1 MAGAHKPWSL
11 TGSARAA
18 RDARVAAIRYM
29 RTSPVELAGMR
40 RSWPAGTSRG
50 PRVQAAPRPPGRCSS
65 ANMGYAPPY
74 PPTWRQA
81 SAMILTEEARYLS
94 QADLYVITPQMLA
107 VVAAAAQTLRY
118 GDLRLLREDDL
129 PGPSG
134 VLVLPQPLRLRLPT
148 GGIEEAQAYTW
159 RLPWRIPLPEGQG
172 FAGTEL
178 PAVRM
183 SAYTSARRANAD
195 FRREVRRLGVALPP
209 ILLDC
214 IWSLPLHAATPAQ
227 QHDQQ
232 QLEAQ
237 LRMLNHGYWEQESK
251 ARTPASET
259 TADYAPGSVIDE
271 DADGTFGS
279 RFLYAFWR
287 MCEQQIATI
296 TTPEPGHAA
305 RKTAAKARRARRR
318 PGCRTTPPHVTAA
331 GPGQHRQTEW
341 HHQLGGPDAQSQP
354 VVPQPRPAPG
364 PLPRPLRQR
373 PRRQTTAQ
381 RRRRQRTGE
390 IGRPR

>member
-1 MAGAHKPWSL
+1 MAAADKSWSL

-29 RTSPVELAGMR
+29 RTSPVELDWHATILARGHESRAAG
-40 RSWPAGTSRG
+40 AGSPDAARAMLFTS
-50 PRVQAAPRPPGRCSS
+50 
-65 ANMGYAPPY
+65 MGCAPPY

-107 VVAAAAQTLRY
+107 VVTAAAQTLRY
-118 GDLRLLREDDL
+118 SDLSLLRNDDL
-129 PGPSG
+129 PGPGG
-134 VLVLPQPLRLRLPT
+134 VVVLPQPLRLRLPT
-148 GGIEEAQAYTW
+148 GGIEEAHAYTW

-172 FAGTEL
+172 FTGTEL

-195 FRREVRRLGVALPP
+195 FRQEVRRLGVALPP

-214 IWSLPLHAATPAQ
+214 IWSLPFHAATPAQ

-279 RFLYAFWR
+279 RFVYAFWR

-305 RKTAAKARRARRR
+305 RKTTAKANVPADVRVVALR
-318 PGCRTTPPHVTAA
+318 RTTSPAG

-341 HHQLGGPDAQSQP
+341 HHQWVVRMHKVNQWYPSLGQHRVRFRGPYIKGPADKPLLSGD
-354 VVPQPRPAPG
+354 VVKGLVR
-364 PLPRPLRQR
+364 
-373 PRRQTTAQ
+373 
-381 RRRRQRTGE
+381 
-390 IGRPR
+390 